1 MPIELLWIV
10 PAIAVSVGVFIV
22 LLTIQKERSNKNHST
37 SRPALYI
44 PATSGGRT
52 ESLLSTSGGSEPAT
66 QRRID
71 QIEGKLGSLNAVLQQ
86 QQNRI
91 EMVQRENNV
100 YTEQVK
106 ELRGKLRTLTREYDI
121 VMSENYSLRAKLKK
135 FKRESTQQ
143 ENSRA
148 LLSKADAE
156 AREVY
161 STNDTHSQQVNLR
174 LYGDTRKMN
183 LTDFHDTGA
192 IDLAELN

>member
-10 PAIAVSVGVFIV
+10 PAIAVSVGFFIV
-22 LLTIQKERSNKNHST
+22 LLTVQKERANKTNPS
-37 SRPALYI
+37 SRPGLYI
-44 PATSGGRT
+44 PASNIGRT
-52 ESLLSTSGGSEPAT
+52 PLPTPPSGASEPAT
-66 QRRID
+66 QRRIE
-71 QIEGKLGSLNAVLQQ
+71 QIEGKLGSLNEVLQQ
-86 QQNRI
+86 QQKRI

-106 ELRGKLRTLTREYDI
+106 ELRGKLRSLTREYDI
-121 VMSENYSLRAKLKK
+121 IMSENYSLRAKLKK

-143 ENSRA
+143 DNARA
-148 LLSKADAE
+148 LLSKTE
-156 AREVY
+156 IESREVY
-161 STNDTHSQQVNLR
+161 STNDMQSQQVNLR